1 MPIIIDPPS
10 GLPVPRRTDKAPRSK
25 RRGRVPGPAD
35 VARIDAQVL
44 RDPGVHATPADFG
57 AGIGKAVERFG
68 AAASRVASDFA
79 EMRREAED
87 DTAAVAGLADA
98 RVRFTRVAESMQPQ
112 ATSAEGFT
120 GNLDRALGEETD
132 AIVRDL
138 RQVRG
143 LRPSKEGE
151 AAIRRQLG
159 VLASRMVVRGAMSE
173 HRIRLAKL
181 GHDVDA
187 AVADAAMAAFGAPGD
202 VFAIIAETEANLAR
216 FKDKLPPDI
225 LAAKVTAAREMIA
238 GNAVAGLVE
247 QGDVASARTLLEAA
261 GTGDGVSLSPDQAGR
276 LRAAVDR
283 VEDQARRARRPAA
296 EAEIED
302 HLASIQATGAGLG
315 GVTERARA
323 ALDGKAFKAF
333 ERDEKDAHGFHETM
347 DSLKFARPEA
357 IDRELESRRP
367 KPGAR
372 NVEDKQRRFQ
382 ALERG
387 AKQMLNLRARDG
399 AAFVMEIGDV
409 KAAVEGAGTD
419 GPDLRRAL
427 KFRMAMQSEIGIPE
441 DRVRLLTRPEAG
453 ALASELQSA
462 AVEDRAARVA
472 EVQDLYAPLFGRAM
486 TELSEAGLDP
496 RHRALAWARHNPAL
510 ARAIAQTLE
519 PGGDGPEKDLDPAVV
534 KDVRGRLSDATA
546 EAASAAPPGG
556 ETAED
561 IKAVLSVAEDL
572 VLRNLRQTGRVE
584 ESAARAAAFANGAIE
599 EILVAA
605 ADDEDNVRDM
615 VLGPEDQQDVVR
627 PLGPARLIDERG
639 NLIDRSRN
647 FQPLVEKTDKGGEAL
662 ENKGTGEDGDGGE
675 KGTGGTGDEDG
686 RDDTSGKDEPTG
698 TQLAQLS
705 AHGPKARLGGLPSAV
720 SPVPNPKRRNDLIG
734 SGAFGAS
741 RGGGTRKHQ
750 GVDLEAPAGSPV
762 RSPVDGAVEKIGD
775 PYRKGHP
782 LHGQFN
788 TIWIRTK
795 TGFRV
800 KMFYVNPQDRNG
812 NPLVKPGDIVRAG
825 QPVGTMQDRARHDK
839 GMINHLHLEIRG
851 GKGLKTAIDPA
862 PWLKKWGVK

>member
-1 MPIIIDPPS
+1 M
-10 GLPVPRRTDKAPRSK
+10 AQ
-25 RRGRVPGPAD
+25 
-35 VARIDAQVL
+35 IDAQVL

-57 AGIGKAVERFG
+57 AGIGKAIERFG

-79 EMRREAED
+79 EMRRAAED
-87 DTAAVAGLADA
+87 DTAGIAGLADA
-98 RVRFTRVAESMQPQ
+98 RVRFTTVARSMEAQ
-112 ATSAEGFT
+112 ATGAEGFT
-120 GNLDRALGEETD
+120 DNLGAALTDETE

-143 LRPSKEGE
+143 LRPSERGE

-159 VLASRMVVRGAMSE
+159 LLASRMVARGAMFE
-173 HRIRLAKL
+173 QGARLSQL
-181 GHDVDA
+181 GHAVDFS
-187 AVADAAMAAFGAPGD
+187 VGDFAMAAFNRPADFP
-202 VFAIIAETEANLAR
+202 AIIEEMEASLDR
-216 FKDKLPPDI
+216 FENKLPPGI
-225 LAAKVTAAREMIA
+225 LAAKVAAARTTIGES
-238 GNAVAGLVE
+238 AVAGLI
-247 QGDVASARTLLEAA
+247 GKDPATALAALEG
-261 GTGDGVSLSPDQAGR
+261 GTFDRVLAPPGKALVLKQA
-276 LRAAVDR
+276 RAAVA
-283 VEDQARRARRPAA
+283 VGHRAAGAEVAA
-296 EAEIED
+296 AIED
-302 HLASIQATGAGLG
+302 HLASLRTMGAGLG
-315 GVTERARA
+315 GITERARA

-333 ERDEKDAHGFHETM
+333 ERDEKDARAFHETM
-347 DSLKFARPEA
+347 ESLKFVRPEV

-367 KPGAR
+367 KRGAR
-372 NVEDKQRRFQ
+372 NFAEKQRRFQ

-387 AKQMLNLRARDG
+387 AKQMLKLRARDG
-399 AAFVMEIGDV
+399 AAFVMEIGGV
-409 KAAVEGAGTD
+409 RTAFERAGDD

-427 KFRMAMQSEIGIPE
+427 KFRMAMQADIGMPE
-441 DRVRLLTRPEAG
+441 DRVRLLTRAEAG
-453 ALASELQSA
+453 ALAGQVQSA

-472 EVQDLYAPLFGRAM
+472 GLQDRYGPLFGRAM
-486 TELSEAGLDP
+486 TELSQAGLDP
-496 RHRALAWARHNPAL
+496 RHRALAWARHTPAL

-534 KDVRGRLSDATA
+534 KDVRGRLRDATA

-561 IKAVLSVAEDL
+561 IKAVRSVAEDL
-572 VLRNLRQTGRVE
+572 ALRYLRETGDVA

-599 EILVAA
+599 ETRLAA

-615 VLGPEDQQDVVR
+615 VLRPEDQRDAVG
-627 PLGPARLIDERG
+627 PLGPARLIDEG
-639 NLIDRSRN
+639 SQDV
-647 FQPLVEKTDKGGEAL
+647 QPLAEKADKGGEAL

-698 TQLAQLS
+698 TELAQLS
-705 AHGPKARLGGLPSAV
+705 APAPKARPGGLPSAV
-720 SPVPNPKRRNDLIG
+720 NPVPNPKMRNDLIG

-741 RGGGTRKHQ
+741 RGGGTRKHL

-762 RSPVDGAVEKIGD
+762 RSPVDGVVEKIGD

-788 TIWIRTK
+788 SIRIRTK
-795 TGFRV
+795 TGLRV

-812 NPLVKPGDIVRAG
+812 NPLVKPGDIVSAG
-825 QPVGTMQDRARHDK
+825 QPIGTMQDRAKHDK

-851 GKGLKTAIDPA
+851 GKGLGTAIDPA